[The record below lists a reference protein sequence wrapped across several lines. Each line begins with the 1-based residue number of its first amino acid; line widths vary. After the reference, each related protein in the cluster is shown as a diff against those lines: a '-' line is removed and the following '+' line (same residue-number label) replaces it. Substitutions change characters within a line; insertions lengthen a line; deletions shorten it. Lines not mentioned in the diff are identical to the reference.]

1 MNLTARLWRIRP
13 IDESISYRGKG
24 GFFVKRIAFRLS
36 LLTLFLLALAAWPAG
51 PAAADEGDDNTTIKV
66 EAPLEAVNC
75 AENTIVVLGLTI
87 DISKA
92 KFKNEDEDQ
101 DQDGDGGG
109 AAAFTCLDLKLGQ
122 LVKVILASDVSDPNT
137 GFLTAVAIE
146 MEGDEENT
154 GAEAEITAPIQAV
167 DPNGASVTVLGL
179 VIDISQAK
187 IEGADDEDRQGNNQ
201 PADVTQLMVGQFVE
215 LKLGSSQPPL
225 FATELEVKA
234 FSNQVDV
241 EVDDED
247 GNEVDDGDEDTVQVN
262 VQELVKVKAKAG
274 AMQAQAVKV
283 KKVKFQTASN
293 GSFTLRGLPK
303 GVAKITVTRVKDGK
317 ISKATARVNVK
328 ANTKKYLK
336 VRLRPVKQ

>member
-1 MNLTARLWRIRP
+1 M
-13 IDESISYRGKG
+13 
-24 GFFVKRIAFRLS
+24 KRIAFRLS
-36 LLTLFLLALAAWPAG
+36 LLTLFLLALAVWPAG
-51 PAAADEGDDNTTIKV
+51 PAAGDEGDDNTTIKL
-66 EAPLEAVNC
+66 EAPLDAVNC
-75 AENTIVVLGLTI
+75 AENTISVLGLTI

-92 KFKNEDEDQ
+92 KFNNEDEDE
-101 DQDGDGGG
+101 DGDGGG

-122 LVKVILASDVSDPNT
+122 LVKVILASDIPDPNT
-137 GFLTAVAIE
+137 GFLTAVALE

-187 IEGADDEDRQGNNQ
+187 IEGADDEDNQGNNQ
-201 PADVTQLMVGQFVE
+201 PADAAQLMVGQFVE

-225 FATELEVKA
+225 AAIELEVKA
-234 FSNQVDV
+234 FGNQVDV

-262 VQELVKVKAKAG
+262 VQELVKVKTKAG
-274 AMQAQAVKV
+274 AMQSQAKKL

-317 ISKATARVNVK
+317 ISKAKAVVNVK
-328 ANTKKYLK
+328 ANTKKHLK

>member
-1 MNLTARLWRIRP
+1 M
-13 IDESISYRGKG
+13 
-24 GFFVKRIAFRLS
+24 KRTAFRLS

-51 PAAADEGDDNTTIKV
+51 PAAADQGDDNTTIKV
-66 EAPLEAVNC
+66 VAPLDAVNC
-75 AENTIVVLGLTI
+75 AENTINVLGLTI

-101 DQDGDGGG
+101 DQDGDQDEDGDGGG

-122 LVKVILASDVSDPNT
+122 LVKVILASDIPDPNT

-187 IEGADDEDRQGNNQ
+187 IEGADDEDSQGNNQ

-215 LKLGSSQPPL
+215 LELGSSQPPL
-225 FATELEVKA
+225 AATEVEVKA
-234 FSNQVDV
+234 FGNQVDV

-247 GNEVDDGDEDTVQVN
+247 GNEVDDGDEDTVRVN
-262 VQELVKVKAKAG
+262 VQELVKAKKAKKA
-274 AMQAQAVKV
+274 
-283 KKVKFQTASN
+283 KKVKFQTAGN
-293 GSFTLRGLPK
+293 GSFTLKGLPK

-317 ISKATARVNVK
+317 ISKGTARVNVR
-328 ANTKKYLK
+328 ANTKKHVK